1 MLFIICELFLFLKG
15 RSDQTLDI
23 YRNQG
28 KQVGRSRL
36 FNKKALL
43 NSQCYQLRP
52 VCFFSVAWTGVTFYR
67 EEKSDITKIEF
78 VKL

>member
-28 KQVGRSRL
+28 KQVRPSRL
-36 FNKKALL
+36 FVVKALL
-43 NSQCYQLRP
+43 NSQVLSAAANL
-52 VCFFSVAWTGVTFYR
+52 FLFS
-67 EEKSDITKIEF
+67 
-78 VKL
+78 

>member
-28 KQVGRSRL
+28 KQVRPSR
-36 FNKKALL
+36 FFVVKALL
-43 NSQCYQLRP
+43 NSQVLSAAANL
-52 VCFFSVAWTGVTFYR
+52 FLFS
-67 EEKSDITKIEF
+67 
-78 VKL
+78 

>member
-28 KQVGRSRL
+28 KQVRSSHLFVEKALINSQVLSAAANLFL
-36 FNKKALL
+36 FNCLDWGYIL
-43 NSQCYQLRP
+43 
-52 VCFFSVAWTGVTFYR
+52 
-67 EEKSDITKIEF
+67 
-78 VKL
+78 